1 MESPGE
7 KYSYSFISLNRG
19 LVLTVTFLGVLIFLS
34 WIFNSD
40 SYYSMDGLFIAACIW
55 SLFFISHIFWDFK
68 IKPNHKKFFL
78 SDSELIFTK
87 EGREIRLTPD
97 NITSIEEFPSRN
109 NREDKDF
116 LENIMSSGYRI
127 TYPEGK
133 FLIFLKVRNSRKMK
147 KHLVAISWRCG
158 IKK

>member
-1 MESPGE
+1 MEFPGE
-7 KYSYSFISLNRG
+7 KYSYSFMARNRG
-19 LVLTVTFLGVLIFLS
+19 LALSITLLIVTIFLAILFNPKFFYS
-34 WIFNSD
+34 LESILFVGSMWI
-40 SYYSMDGLFIAACIW
+40 LFLITQ
-55 SLFFISHIFWDFK
+55 IFWDFK
-68 IKPNHKKFFL
+68 IKPNHKEFFL
-78 SDSELIFTK
+78 SDSELIFRK

-97 NITSIEEFPSRN
+97 NITSIEEFPSHN